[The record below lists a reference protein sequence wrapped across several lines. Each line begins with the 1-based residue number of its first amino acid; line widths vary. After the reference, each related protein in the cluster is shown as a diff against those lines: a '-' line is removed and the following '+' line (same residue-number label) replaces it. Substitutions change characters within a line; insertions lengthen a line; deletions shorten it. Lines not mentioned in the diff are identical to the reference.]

1 MATIDNRLRAINF
14 QVQSFLGLEKQD
26 NNENFELVKE
36 WDFTQIGLEELKK
49 ISVSP
54 HLGVKK

>member
-1 MATIDNRLRAINF
+1 MATLDNRLRAINF

-36 WDFTQIGLEELKK
+36 WDFTKLDLDYLKTYDK
-49 ISVSP
+49 
-54 HLGVKK
+54 